1 VTGSRVPADA
11 TLARVFGAARAA
23 AADQSA
29 AEEATLR
36 VFAAAGPGD
45 PNPERLS
52 AAAVRLVLRAAPAAP
67 FAAMALADAE
77 AVALTRLLGLGESR
91 VAALLGVAPRELR
104 RRLTRGLA
112 AALPQAVSA

>member
-1 VTGSRVPADA
+1 MPADA
-11 TLARVFGAARAA
+11 TLARVLGAARAA

-36 VFAAAGPGD
+36 VFAAAGPGE
-45 PNPERLS
+45 PSAERLS

-67 FAAMALADAE
+67 FAAMAPADAE

-91 VAALLGVAPRELR
+91 VAALLDLAPRELR
-104 RRLTRGLA
+104 RRLTRGVS